1 MRPFGTR
8 WIGDIINMLSRRVS
22 RDRCGMEER
31 TGKQP
36 CIFRFTFYSTI
47 AEEISIVFSYEA
59 GSREGRRI
67 GVIRT
72 ELSHRDSGWLN
83 ETFQFSNSQKSKKDF
98 RLDINSPWK
107 TAKNATRISVIKF
120 IFFFLNYRK
129 FPSIFHFVNHLERIV
144 FRVFFG
150 IISVKNS
157 KDAKDILIPYILFL
171 DKLREHTCSWNT

>member
-83 ETFQFSNSQKSKKDF
+83 ETFQFSNSQKLKKDF
-98 RLDINSPWK
+98 RLDIKKRRGKRRKMQSEYRLLNS
-107 TAKNATRISVIKF
+107 
-120 IFFFLNYRK
+120 FFFLNYRK

-150 IISVKNS
+150 IISSQEFKRCKGYPDS
-157 KDAKDILIPYILFL
+157 LYPLF
-171 DKLREHTCSWNT
+171 R